1 MSRQGAGRRAPGVGM
16 RLRAL
21 TAGLLVVVAG
31 CGYRLV
37 GTSST
42 LPARLQKL
50 YIAPMVNQTT
60 RAELDQRLVEEI
72 SQEWLRRGRFQLV
85 SAPEEADV
93 VLSGTVNLAITVPV
107 QFDTQGRATQYQL
120 NVTADVKLVDRTA
133 EKPVTLW
140 HDPRFSRS
148 IAYDVNVNETNYF
161 DKEIQ
166 ATEDL
171 ARDFARGLVVTIL
184 EGF

>member
-1 MSRQGAGRRAPGVGM
+1 MRPRTPGPG
-16 RLRAL
+16 LRIPVL
-21 TAGLLVVVAG
+21 VLAGLVLTTLALSG

-50 YIAPMVNQTT
+50 YVAPLVNQTT
-60 RAELDQRLVEEI
+60 RAELDQRLTEQI
-72 SQEWLRRGRFQLV
+72 AQEWIRRSRFQIV
-85 SAPEEADV
+85 SAAEQADV
-93 VLSGTVNLAITVPV
+93 VLSGTVGSAVSFPV
-107 QFDTQGRATQYQL
+107 QFDSQGRATQYQL
-120 NVTADVKLVDRTA
+120 TVTADVRLVDRTG

-140 HDPRFSRS
+140 HDPRFARS
-148 IAYDVNVNETNYF
+148 ISYDVNINATNYF

-171 ARDFARGLVVTIL
+171 ARDFARGLVVSIL

>member
-1 MSRQGAGRRAPGVGM
+1 MRTTGARTPFLCVVAV
-16 RLRAL
+16 LL
-21 TAGLLVVVAG
+21 TCLVVPG
-31 CGYRLV
+31 CGYHLV

-50 YIAPMVNQTT
+50 YVAPLVNQTS
-60 RAELDQRLVEEI
+60 RAELDQRLTEEI
-72 SQEWLRRGRFQLV
+72 SQEWLRRSRFQLV
-85 SAPEEADV
+85 SVPEQADV
-93 VLSGTVNLAITVPV
+93 VLTGTVSTAVTVPV
-107 QFDTQGRATQYQL
+107 QFDQQGRATQYQL
-120 NVTADVKLVDRTA
+120 TVTADVRLVDRTA
-133 EKPVTLW
+133 EKPVTVW

-148 IAYDVNVNETNYF
+148 IAYDVNTIATNYF

-171 ARDFARGLVVTIL
+171 ARDFARGLVVSIL